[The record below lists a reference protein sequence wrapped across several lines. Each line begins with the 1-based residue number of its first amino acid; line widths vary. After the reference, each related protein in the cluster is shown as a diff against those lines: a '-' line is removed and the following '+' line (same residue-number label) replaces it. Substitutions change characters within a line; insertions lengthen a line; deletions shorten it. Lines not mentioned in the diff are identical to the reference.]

1 MDIIRKQR
9 INYTITM
16 TIIAAIFLLV
26 VLGGLF
32 GVVYASNDIYL
43 NHAMERVLENPS
55 AFNEIGLNCLFI
67 LDRNQSQRVEVSGQT
82 DLYGDSLNDIVTKAL
97 EVEGGKF
104 SYKSYYFVVANK
116 EYYEGTLYVLMDRT
130 SYHTQLSNTAI
141 MVALLYCCSIIFVAL
156 LAFLSSSR
164 LLLPVASAMKKQRDL
179 IANAS
184 HELKT
189 PLTIISTNLSVIKT
203 EPDSTIEDNEK
214 WISSISTQ
222 LVRMKDLINN
232 MLELSKLEQSELPK
246 QELNFSQIADGAT
259 LGFEAICFEK
269 EVKLICDIQPEV
281 WIYGETKSLER
292 LIVILLD
299 NAIKYCGDNGKVGI
313 RLRADSKKAHLSVM
327 NTGECISKEEA
338 KHVFERFYRTDGARQ
353 NKDSQS
359 FGLGLSIA
367 AATVK
372 AHMGEISC
380 HGYDGK
386 GTVFDVELPLLKKH
400 KNGKPIPP
408 KKHRK
413 IFELDNID

>member
-1 MDIIRKQR
+1 MDIIKKQR
-9 INYTITM
+9 INYTVTM

-43 NHAMERVLENPS
+43 NHAMEMVLNNPNT
-55 AFNEIGLNCLFI
+55 FNKTGLNCLFV
-67 LDRNQSQRVEVSGQT
+67 LKYNNSQRVDISGQT
-82 DLYGDSLNDIVTKAL
+82 ELYGDEINNIASKAMQI
-97 EVEGGKF
+97 ENGKF
-104 SYKSYYFVVANK
+104 SYDSYHFVVANK
-116 EYYEGTLYVLMDRT
+116 EYYEGTLYVIMDRT

-141 MVALLYCCSIIFVAL
+141 MVALLYCCSIVFVAL
-156 LAFLSSSR
+156 LALLSSAR
-164 LLLPVASAMKKQRDL
+164 LLQPVASAMKKQRDL

-203 EPDSTIEDNEK
+203 EPDSTVEDNEK

-222 LVRMKDLINN
+222 LVRMKDLVNN
-232 MLELSKLEQSELPK
+232 MLELSKLEQSELQK
-246 QELNFSQIADGAT
+246 QELSFSKIADGAT

-269 EVKLICDIQPEV
+269 DVKLICDIQPEV
-281 WIYGETKSLER
+281 WVYGEAKSLER

-313 RLRADSKKAHLSVM
+313 RLRADNKKAYLSVM

-338 KHVFERFYRTDGARQ
+338 LHVFERFYRTDGARQ

-367 AATVK
+367 SATVK

-386 GTVFDVELPLLKKH
+386 GTVFDVEIPLLKKH
-400 KNGKPIPP
+400 KNGKPIVP
-408 KKHRK
+408 KKRRK
-413 IFELDNID
+413 LFELDDTN